1 MRIRELMKRKF
12 LNFIAHSIF
21 FIVLLSACSFVC
33 AAQSAPQVLKIEP
46 PNWWAGHSI
55 NPVRVMIRGKN
66 FSGASVETV
75 GSGIKVGNVKVNDAG
90 TYLFVDV
97 TIDEHARPGR
107 RSLRIKTGNGS
118 VEAPFEISEPLARTG
133 RFQGFTPDDVL
144 YLIMTDRFSDGDPS
158 NNDPVVSRGLF
169 DRTKPKYYHGGDF
182 QGVINHLPYLRDL
195 GVTAIWL
202 TPWYDNVNHLNERE
216 MPEGVPITDYHGYG
230 AVDFYGVEEH
240 FGTMT
245 KLRELVERAHRLGI
259 KVIQDSVMNHT
270 GPYHT
275 WAEDEPTPTW
285 YNGTAASHSAN
296 PFQPW
301 TMMDTHAAYQEQR
314 GTLEGWFIDILP
326 DLNQNDTETA
336 RYEIQNTL
344 WWIGMTGIDGIR
356 EDTLPYVPRSFWRDW
371 SAAIRREYPNLN
383 VVGEMYD
390 GDPALV
396 SFFQKGKA
404 RYDGVDSGIDTL
416 FDFPLLYPVRRA
428 FAEVKEIR
436 EVARMLA
443 HDDWYV
449 DPSVLVT
456 FIGNHDM
463 KRFMSEPGATYTGLK
478 LAHTFLLTTRG
489 IPQLYYGDEIGM
501 TGADDPDNRRDFPG
515 GFLNDSRDAFTRAGR
530 NADEQAVFENLRN
543 LARLRAELEPLRR
556 GALTNLLVEEKQYA
570 FMRSSG
576 GAAVIV
582 VFNNDR
588 KPATVE
594 FEVPA
599 QRFVEGTLLIDR
611 LNTARDVRVTGGR
624 IKVEIRGRSASIFS
638 VR

>member
-1 MRIRELMKRKF
+1 MKRK
-12 LNFIAHSIF
+12 LLTTVRCSLFII
-21 FIVLLSACSFVC
+21 LLAASSFTC
-33 AAQSAPQVLKIEP
+33 AAQSAPQVLKVEP

-55 NPVRVMIRGKN
+55 NPVRVLIRGKN
-66 FSGASVETV
+66 LSGASVEAA
-75 GSGIKVGNVKVNDAG
+75 GSGIRASNVKVNDAG

-97 TIDEHARPGR
+97 TIDERARAGR
-107 RSLRIKTGNGS
+107 RALRIRTASGM
-118 VEAPFEISEPLARTG
+118 VEAPFEISEPLARAG
-133 RFQGFTPDDVL
+133 RFQGFTQDDVL

-158 NNDPVVSRGLF
+158 NNDPVQSRGLY

-182 QGVINHLPYLRDL
+182 QGVINHLTYLREL

-216 MPEGVPITDYHGYG
+216 TPEGLPITDYHGYG

-240 FGTMT
+240 FGTMA

-259 KVIQDSVMNHT
+259 KVIQDNVMNHT
-270 GPYHT
+270 GPYHP

-285 YNGTAASHSAN
+285 YNGTVASHSKN

-301 TMMDTHAAYQEQR
+301 TMMDSHAAYQEQR

-326 DLNQNDTETA
+326 DLNQNDPETA

-344 WWIGMTGIDGIR
+344 WWIGMTGVDGIR
-356 EDTLPYVPRSFWRDW
+356 EDTLPYVPRTFWRDW
-371 SAAIRREYPNLN
+371 SAAIRREYPNFN

-396 SFFQKGKA
+396 SFFQKGRA

-416 FDFPLLYPVRRA
+416 FDFPLLYPARRA
-428 FAEVKEIR
+428 FAEGHEIR

-443 HDDWYV
+443 HDDLYV

-463 KRFMSEPGATYTGLK
+463 KRFMSEPGATYAGLK
-478 LAHTFLLTTRG
+478 LAQTFLLTTRG

-515 GFLNDSRDAFTRAGR
+515 GFLNDPRDAFTRAGR
-530 NADEQAVFENLRN
+530 SSDEQAVIENLRN
-543 LARLRAELEPLRR
+543 VARLRAELEPLRR

-570 FMRSSG
+570 FMRSTAS
-576 GAAVIV
+576 ASVIV
-582 VFNNDR
+582 LFNNDR
-588 KPATVE
+588 KPATLE
-594 FEVPA
+594 FEVPPQKFA
-599 QRFVEGTLLIDR
+599 EGALLIDR
-611 LNTARDVRVTGGR
+611 LNVAQDARVEGGK
-624 IKVEIRGRSASIFS
+624 IKVLLPGRSAAILS